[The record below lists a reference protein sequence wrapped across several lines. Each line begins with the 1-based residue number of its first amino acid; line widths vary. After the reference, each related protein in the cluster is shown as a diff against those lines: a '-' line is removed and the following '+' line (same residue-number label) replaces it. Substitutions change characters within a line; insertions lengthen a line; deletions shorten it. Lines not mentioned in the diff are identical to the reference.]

1 MSTIDNTD
9 IEVCLKGILQRKIK
23 INLKNKQIKKG
34 KLILFKQ
41 NNYHLEL
48 TIKRE
53 DGDLKKFEIPIP
65 FKVEQHNDEG
75 LVYFDY
81 RFATLGQGNNELL
94 NILRKLPKEGN
105 SKFYDQIL
113 EIEVL
118 K

>member
-1 MSTIDNTD
+1 MTIDNTI
-9 IEVCLKGILQRKIK
+9 IENALKGMLQRKIK

-48 TIKRE
+48 TIKRD
-53 DGDLKKFEIPIP
+53 DGDLKRFEIPIP
-65 FKVEQHNDEG
+65 FHVEEHKNEG

-81 RFATLGQGNNELL
+81 RFTTLGRGNKELID
-94 NILRKLPKEGN
+94 ILRKLPKEGN
-105 SKFYDQIL
+105 SKFYDQII
-113 EIEVL
+113 EIEVA